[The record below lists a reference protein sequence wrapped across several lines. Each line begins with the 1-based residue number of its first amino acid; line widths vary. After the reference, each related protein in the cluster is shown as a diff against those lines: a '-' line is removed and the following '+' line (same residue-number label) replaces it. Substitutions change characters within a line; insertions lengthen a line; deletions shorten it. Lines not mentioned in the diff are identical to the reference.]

1 MTAPAPAFPAVD
13 RFPLTPGQLGMWF
26 LERMSGSAVY
36 VDPMT
41 FRLTGPLDTA
51 ALRRA
56 LELLRGRHAA
66 LRTTFPLVDGS
77 PVQQVS
83 GECGIELPVLDL
95 SRLPEAERESE
106 LTAVLAADQATP
118 FDLARGPV
126 LRALVVVLGPD
137 EYVLRLA
144 LHHLVS
150 DAWSWWN
157 VLLPELA
164 ALYGAELDGTEAE
177 LETPGA
183 QFPDFVRWQREWSEG
198 AGHQRQLAYW
208 TERLTGLAPVP
219 PVRPADAPAGTV
231 TAVPSAA
238 AARATAAAP
247 DGGAAVATQ
256 WTTVP
261 GAVHDSLRTVYR
273 DERVT
278 PFMLLLAAFAVVLH
292 RGSGATDIAVGTRA
306 AVRSRPEFE
315 SAVGFF
321 VNLLVI
327 RTEVDP
333 GATFRD
339 LLRDVRRAALGAYA
353 HRELP
358 FERVVEGL
366 RPRRGGGFRSPVN
379 VLFSHQ
385 STPEVP
391 PAFPGL
397 TARLVNHD
405 PGTLYD
411 LDLVFYEEDGDLR
424 ALLSHRRAH
433 CSDQDAVAL
442 LAELTRVLAEVAQ
455 DPAIPLDTLMATT
468 GVHRAE

>member
-1 MTAPAPAFPAVD
+1 MTVAPAACGE
-13 RFPLTPGQLGMWF
+13 RHPLTPGQLGMWF

-36 VDPMT
+36 TDPMT
-41 FRLTGPLDTA
+41 FHLTGPLDVP
-51 ALRRA
+51 ALQRA
-56 LELLRGRHAA
+56 LERLRSRHAA

-77 PVQQVS
+77 PVQEIS
-83 GECGIELPVLDL
+83 AGCGVEMPVTDLRGLPA
-95 SRLPEAERESE
+95 AERESG
-106 LTAVLAADQATP
+106 LASLLAADQAAP

-126 LRALVVVLGPD
+126 LRALVVALGP
-137 EYVLRLA
+137 EEHVLRLT

-164 ALYGAELDGTEAE
+164 VLYGAERDGVPAD
-177 LETPGA
+177 LEEPAA

-198 AGHQRQLAYW
+198 PGHRRQLAYW
-208 TERLTGLAPVP
+208 TERLAGLRPVP
-219 PVRPADAPAGTV
+219 LPGPASAPTGVRALSAGT
-231 TAVPSAA
+231 AA
-238 AARATAAAP
+238 
-247 DGGAAVATQ
+247 DAVATR
-256 WTTVP
+256 WATVP
-261 GAVHDSLRTVYR
+261 RTVHDRLKDVCQG
-273 DERVT
+273 ERVT

-292 RGSGATDIAVGTRA
+292 RRSGATDIAVGTRA
-306 AVRSRPEFE
+306 AVRSRPEFA

-333 GATFRD
+333 GAAFRD
-339 LLRDVRRAALGAYA
+339 LLRDVRRGALGAYA

-358 FERVVEGL
+358 FERVVEQLG
-366 RPRRGGGFRSPVN
+366 PRRGGGFRSPVN

-397 TARLVNHD
+397 TARILNHD

-411 LDLVFYEEDGDLR
+411 IDLVFYEEDDDLR
-424 ALLSHRRAH
+424 ALLSHRRTR
-433 CSDQDAVAL
+433 CSDEDATSL
-442 LAELTRVLAEVAQ
+442 LAELTAVLAAVAE
-455 DPAIPLDTLMATT
+455 DPGIPLATLMATT
-468 GVHRAE
+468 GVHRAA

>member
-1 MTAPAPAFPAVD
+1 
-13 RFPLTPGQLGMWF
+13 
-26 LERMSGSAVY
+26 MSGSPVY

-41 FRLTGPLDTA
+41 FRLNGPLDTA

-83 GECGIELPVLDL
+83 DECGIELPVLDL
-95 SRLPEAERESE
+95 SHLPAAAGEAE
-106 LTAVLAADQATP
+106 LAAVLAADQATP

-126 LRALVVVLGPD
+126 LRGLVVALGPD
-137 EYVLRLA
+137 EYVLRLT

-164 ALYGAELDGTEAE
+164 ILYGAELDGSEAE
-177 LETPGA
+177 LDAPGA
-183 QFPDFVRWQREWSEG
+183 QFPDFVHWQREWSEG

-208 TERLTGLAPVP
+208 TERLAGLAPVP
-219 PVRPADAPAGTV
+219 PARTADAPAGTV
-231 TAVPSAA
+231 APG
-238 AARATAAAP
+238 AR
-247 DGGAAVATQ
+247 AVATQ

-261 GAVHDSLRTVYR
+261 GAVHDALRAVYR
-273 DERVT
+273 SERVT

-292 RGSGATDIAVGTRA
+292 RRSGATDIAVGTRA

-333 GATFRD
+333 DASFRD
-339 LLRDVRRAALGAYA
+339 LLRDVRRAALGAYG

-358 FERVVEGL
+358 FERVVERL

-397 TARLVNHD
+397 TARLLNHD

-433 CSDQDAVAL
+433 CSDHDAVAL
-442 LAELTRVLAEVAQ
+442 LAELTAVLAEVAQ
-455 DPAIPLDTLMATT
+455 DPGIPLDTLMATT

>member
-1 MTAPAPAFPAVD
+1 MTTAPAAE
-13 RFPLTPGQLGMWF
+13 RHPLTPGQLGMWF
-26 LERMSGSAVY
+26 LERMSGSSVY
-36 VDPMT
+36 TDPMT
-41 FRLTGPLDTA
+41 FRLAGPLDVP

-56 LELLRGRHAA
+56 LERLRGRHAA
-66 LRTTFPLVDGS
+66 LRTTFPLVDGI
-77 PVQQVS
+77 PVQQIS
-83 GECGIELPVLDL
+83 AESGIELPVADL
-95 SRLPEAERESE
+95 FGLPAAERETG
-106 LTAVLAADQATP
+106 LAVLLAADQATP
-118 FDLARGPV
+118 FDLVRGPV
-126 LRALVVVLGPD
+126 LRALVVALGP
-137 EYVLRLA
+137 EEHVLRLT

-164 ALYGAELDGTEAE
+164 ALYASELDGEPVE
-177 LETPGA
+177 LDEPVA

-198 AGHQRQLAYW
+198 PGHRRQLAYW
-208 TERLTGLAPVP
+208 TERLAGLAPVP
-219 PVRPADAPAGTV
+219 LPGPD
-231 TAVPSAA
+231 SAA
-238 AARATAAAP
+238 VGTRADSAGAAGA
-247 DGGAAVATQ
+247 AAVATQ

-261 GAVHDSLRTVYR
+261 RAVHDSLRAVYR

-292 RGSGATDIAVGTRA
+292 RRSGATDIAVGTRA
-306 AVRSRPEFE
+306 AVRSRPEFA

-333 GATFRD
+333 AATFRD

-358 FERVVEGL
+358 FERVVEQL

-397 TARLVNHD
+397 TARIVNHD

-411 LDLVFYEEDGDLR
+411 IDLVFYEEDGDLR
-424 ALLSHRRAH
+424 ALLSHRRAR
-433 CSDQDAVAL
+433 CSDEDALEL
-442 LAELTRVLAEVAQ
+442 LAELTGVLAAVAEE
-455 DPAIPLDTLMATT
+455 PGIPLATLMATT
-468 GVHRAE
+468 GVHHAA